1 MDYRNLHE
9 SEIKT
14 LQQNGCTTDNWEN
27 IRVTADFIP
36 DYVQNVHFQ
45 GQIRLGYF
53 SDLIEIE
60 PGISKPAGIFHCFI
74 QDCIIDDNVYISQ
87 VKNLVGYHI
96 ENQVVIENV
105 GNLIVKGETT
115 FGNGTRLEILNEGG
129 GRELPIF
136 DQLSSQIAY
145 LMVLYQHDSSLTT
158 KLNNLIQNYV
168 RKQKSNLG
176 IIGQGARLQNC
187 SEIRNVKIGP
197 AGIVTNV
204 LYLEDGTIASCPEAP
219 AIVGEGVVAKNFIIL
234 AGSQVD
240 GSATLSKCFIGE
252 GVRVGKH
259 YSAENSAFFANS
271 EAFHGE
277 ACSIFAGPYTVTHHK
292 STLLI
297 AGLFS
302 FYNAGSGTNQSNH
315 MYKLGPLH
323 QGILERGS
331 KTGSFSYLLWPC
343 RIGAFTAVIGKHYS
357 NFDTTDLPFSYINEV
372 DGKSILTP
380 AMNLF
385 TVGTRRDSMKW
396 PQRDRRKVANKLD
409 LIHFE
414 FWNPYIMGKVVRGH
428 EILKNLYE
436 KTPQEHEFVTWNGIQ
451 IKRLMLRTTSK
462 YYEIAIKIYLGHE
475 VIKRLESVKDLNSAS
490 AVFERLKPAESSNL
504 ENWVDLSG
512 MLLPRKSVDEL
523 IDAIKDN
530 KIATIDSLHT
540 YLQKLYTANTELSWN
555 WCAALIQ
562 QRLQVKL
569 NEMTLPQLMQIIQDW
584 IQNAIKLNNMILKD
598 AEKEFDIFSRIGFGI
613 DGDSNIRDKDF
624 EAVRG
629 TYEGNKFILELRKE
643 SENIQQRGEELIRR
657 LEKVGA

>member
-1 MDYRNLHE
+1 MDYRDLHE

-14 LQQNGCTTDNWEN
+14 LQRNGCTSDNWEN
-27 IRVTADFIP
+27 IKVTADFLP
-36 DYVQNVHFQ
+36 DSIQNVQFR
-45 GQIRLGYF
+45 GQIRLGRF
-53 SDLIEIE
+53 ADLIEIE
-60 PGISKPAGIFHCFI
+60 PGISKPGGIFHSFVQECTI
-74 QDCIIDDNVYISQ
+74 ADNVYISQ

-96 ENQVVIENV
+96 ESQVAIENV
-105 GNLIVKGETT
+105 GSLIVKGETT
-115 FGNGTRLEILNEGG
+115 FGHGTRLEILNEGG

-145 LMVLYQHDSSLTT
+145 LMVLYQHDPSLINR
-158 KLNNLIQNYV
+158 LNALVDDYV
-168 RKQKSNLG
+168 LKQKSNRG
-176 IIGQGARLQNC
+176 IIGQGSRIQNC

-197 AGIVTNV
+197 ASLVINA
-204 LYLEDGTIASCPEAP
+204 LYLEEGTIASSPEAP
-219 AIVGEGVVAKNFIIL
+219 AMVGEGVVAKNFIIL

-240 GSATLSKCFIGE
+240 SGAMLSKCFVGQ
-252 GVRVGKH
+252 GVRIGKQ

-271 EAFHGE
+271 EAYHGE

-357 NFDTTDLPFSYINEV
+357 NFDTADMPFSYINEV

-385 TVGTRRDSMKW
+385 TVGTRRDSTKW
-396 PQRDRRKVANKLD
+396 PQRDRRKVAEKLD

-451 IKRLMLRTTSK
+451 MKRLMLRTTSK
-462 YYEIAIKIYLGHE
+462 YYEMAIKIYIGHE
-475 VIKRLESVKDLNSAS
+475 VQKRLEPVQDLNSMKDI
-490 AVFERLKPAESSNL
+490 LESLQPTESTKL
-504 ENWVDLSG
+504 DNWVDLSG
-512 MLLPRKSVDEL
+512 MFLPRKSIDEL
-523 IDAIKDN
+523 LLAIKTD
-530 KIATIDSLHT
+530 KIAEIDSLHSF
-540 YLQKLYTANTELSWN
+540 LRDLFVKNAELSWN
-555 WCAALIQ
+555 WCAALIE

-569 NEMTLPQLMQIIQDW
+569 NEITIQQLTQIIRDW
-584 IQNAIKLNNMILKD
+584 IQNAIKLNNMIMKD
-598 AEKEFDIFSRIGFGI
+598 AEKEFDVFSRIGFGI
-613 DGDSNIRDKDF
+613 DGDNTIRDKDF

-629 TYEGNKFILELRKE
+629 TYQGNKFILELRKE
-643 SENIQQRGEELIRR
+643 SEEIQRRGEELIRR

>member
-9 SEIKT
+9 TEIKT
-14 LQQNGCTTDNWEN
+14 LKQNGCSSDNWEN
-27 IRVTADFIP
+27 IKVTADFIP
-36 DYVQNVHFQ
+36 DHVQNVQFR
-45 GQIRLGYF
+45 GQIRLGRF
-53 SDLIEIE
+53 ADLIEIE
-60 PGISKPAGIFHCFI
+60 PGISKPGGIFHSFV
-74 QDCIIDDNVYISQ
+74 QDCTIADNVYISQ

-96 ENQVVIENV
+96 ESEVAIENV
-105 GNLIVKGETT
+105 GNLIVRGQTT

-136 DQLSSQIAY
+136 DQLSAQIAY
-145 LMVLYQHDSSLTT
+145 LMVLYQQDPSLIST
-158 KLNNLIQNYV
+158 LNQLVDDYV
-168 RKQKSNLG
+168 LKQKSNRG
-176 IIGQGARLQNC
+176 MIGQGARLQNC

-197 AGIVTNV
+197 ASIVTNT
-204 LYLEDGTIASCPEAP
+204 LYLEEGTIASSLEAP
-219 AIVGEGVVAKNFIIL
+219 TMVGEGVVAKNFIIL
-234 AGSQVD
+234 DGSQVD
-240 GSATLSKCFIGE
+240 GGAMLSKCFVGQ
-252 GVRVGKH
+252 GVRIGKQ

-271 EAFHGE
+271 EAYHGE

-357 NFDTTDLPFSYINEV
+357 NFDTADMPFSYINEV

-385 TVGTRRDSMKW
+385 TVGTRRDSTKW
-396 PQRDRRKVANKLD
+396 PQRDRRKMVNKLD
-409 LIHFE
+409 LINFD
-414 FWNPYIMGKVVRGH
+414 FWNPYLMGKVIRGY

-462 YYEIAIKIYLGHE
+462 YYEMAIKIYIGHE
-475 VIKRLESVKDLNSAS
+475 VLKRLEPVKDLNSMKDILES
-490 AVFERLKPAESSNL
+490 LKPTESTKL
-504 ENWVDLSG
+504 DNWVDLSG
-512 MLLPRKSVDEL
+512 MFLPRKSIDEL
-523 IDAIKDN
+523 LLAIKTD
-530 KIATIDSLHT
+530 KIAEIDSLHSF
-540 YLQKLYTANTELSWN
+540 LRDLFVKNAELSWN
-555 WCAALIQ
+555 WCAALIE

-569 NEMTLPQLMQIIQDW
+569 HEITIQQLTQIIRDW
-584 IQNAIKLNNMILKD
+584 IQNAIKLNNMIMKD

-613 DGDSNIRDKDF
+613 DGDNTIRDKDF

-629 TYEGNKFILELRKE
+629 TYQGNKFILELRKE
-643 SENIQQRGEELIRR
+643 SEEIQRRGEELIRW
-657 LEKVGA
+657 LEEVGA